1 MSITGIG
8 SHYTYL
14 YNAQTHKLSTKNGNE
29 DAFVKYFN
37 DELSEEDYGELN
49 GYNAKMKGDI
59 ISMIRLFN
67 SGVQGAKVFES
78 DNNLYEISAEIVNA
92 EEAKYSVNGVHSFQ
106 SYSAMPYTKAEAAE
120 FSNLFSPY
128 KTHDSKGYNRSDNSI
143 NIAVGDVFDLGNGKK
158 VVVENNKMK
167 GIGFSSNNIDI
178 YRFNV
183 FLTGLDSLMRV
194 ADQIG
199 FSSLI
204 DEESTPMILD
214 FLQKRGVDITR
225 EFIVNGTK
233 LEVVNGKIAE
243 VGNTHVVPN
252 SIFQKALQRYEK
264 WMYQPLATRSPYL
277 DDLVIKEE

>member
-8 SHYTYL
+8 SHYSYL
-14 YNAQTHKLSTKNGNE
+14 YNAQTHKLSTKDGND

-37 DELSEEDYGELN
+37 DELAEGEYGELN

-78 DNNLYEISAEIVNA
+78 DDDLYEISAEIVSG
-92 EEAKYSVNGVHSFQ
+92 EEAKYSVNGVHSFK
-106 SYSAMPYTKAEAAE
+106 SYSAMPYTKAEVAG
-120 FSNLFSPY
+120 FSNLFRPY
-128 KTHDSKGYNRSDNSI
+128 KTYDSKGYNVSDNSI
-143 NIAVGDVFDLGNGKK
+143 NIAVGDVYDLGNGKK
-158 VVVENNKMK
+158 VIVENNKMK
-167 GIGFSSNNIDI
+167 GIGVTNDNKDI
-178 YRFNV
+178 YHFNV
-183 FLTGLDSLMRV
+183 FLSGLDSLMRV

-199 FSSLI
+199 FSSLL

-214 FLQKRGVDITR
+214 FLQKRGVDTTR

-233 LEVVNGKIAE
+233 MEVVNGKIVE

-252 SIFQKALQRYEK
+252 SIFEKALKRYEN

-277 DDLVIKEE
+277 DSLEQL